1 MFDKLFEEMHDAVWE
16 TCYEEV
22 LRTSHLD
29 KIDQIMANADAVKA
43 DLEEAKAKAGEG
55 M

>member
-1 MFDKLFEEMHDAVWE
+1 MRFGRRA
-16 TCYEEV
+16 TRS

-29 KIDQIMANADAVKA
+29 NDQIMANADAVKA